1 MVKLI
6 SLLDNMK
13 HLAIGWACNLN
24 DIFVRFPYEKC
35 KSLINNY
42 KTKQLRKQKIKQVF
56 REGVQQVLEDIIENN
71 VTYKIQGIGYQGGE
85 LHMEAITD
93 SDFEKARAN
102 GKFKDIDFL
111 ESMFKGYQMY
121 LYIHG
126 KRDNFLH
133 RRKFPVY
140 VNSFLKNKL
149 TQYTNQKKNYC

>member
-1 MVKLI
+1 
-6 SLLDNMK
+6 MK

-35 KSLINNY
+35 KSLIRHY
-42 KTKQLRKQKIKQVF
+42 FTKALQKQKIKQVF

-85 LHMEAITD
+85 LHMEAISG
-93 SDFEKARAN
+93 SDFEDARQH
-102 GKFKDIDFL
+102 GKFEDIDFL
-111 ESMFKGYQMY
+111 ESLFKGYQMY
-121 LYIHG
+121 LYVHG

-140 VNSFLKNKL
+140 INKFLRNKL
-149 TQYTNQKKNYC
+149 VDYINKGKVYC

>member
-1 MVKLI
+1 
-6 SLLDNMK
+6 MK

-35 KSLINNY
+35 KSLIRNY
-42 KTKQLRKQKIKQVF
+42 FTKALQKQKIKQVF

-85 LHMEAITD
+85 LHMEAISG
-93 SDFEKARAN
+93 SDFEDARQH
-102 GKFKDIDFL
+102 GKFEDIDFL
-111 ESMFKGYQMY
+111 ESLFKGYQMY
-121 LYIHG
+121 LYVHG

-140 VNSFLKNKL
+140 INKFLRNKL
-149 TQYTNQKKNYC
+149 VDYTNKGKVYC